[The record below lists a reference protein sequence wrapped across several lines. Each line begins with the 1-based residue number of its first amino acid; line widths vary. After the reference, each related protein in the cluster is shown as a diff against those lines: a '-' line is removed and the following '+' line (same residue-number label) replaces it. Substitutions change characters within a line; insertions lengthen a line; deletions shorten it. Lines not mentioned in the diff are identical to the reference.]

1 LSNFG
6 NAKKRLSILPHEAK
20 VLFCLPYLVQGKI
33 YDFIY
38 WRIRTSGD
46 SRIKKVGGH
55 CGAKEK
61 SGGATKIS
69 ILHGDFSL
77 F

>member
-1 LSNFG
+1 MRQKYYFAFPIWFK
-6 NAKKRLSILPHEAK
+6 AKYMIS
-20 VLFCLPYLVQGKI
+20 
-33 YDFIY
+33 Y